1 LAEPLE
7 KENRQIGLKNEWTW
21 IRRMKSMKLPRL
33 ILAFIATICLIFAGN
48 ALAQTDININNTN
61 LIRFGGSVT
70 VPANRVVENAH
81 AFGGTVT
88 ILPNARVLD
97 TAIAFGGDVVMK
109 AGARVDG
116 DAYSFGGKIIQEPGA
131 TIGGERATF
140 NDRNGMMSGS
150 YGRRSFFPWYFFT
163 AMFRISSAV
172 VAAILGLIIL
182 QTSPQFLPDLA
193 AKLRQYPGLTALW
206 GFGAIVS
213 ILFISVFLAITLIGI
228 PLIPLLSLCTVIAS
242 LVGSLGVALFV
253 GQSIARNAKQTALQ
267 QFFVGLAILTVLALI
282 PFLGGLVVFLI
293 NLFGLGVLLLWQFG
307 REKPQMTA

>member
-1 LAEPLE
+1 
-7 KENRQIGLKNEWTW
+7 
-21 IRRMKSMKLPRL
+21 MKLPQL
-33 ILAFIATICLIFAGN
+33 IFAFITTICLIFAGN

-70 VPANRVVENAH
+70 VPESQVVENAH
-81 AFGGTVT
+81 AFGGSVT

-97 TAIAFGGDVVMK
+97 TAIAFGGNIVIK

-116 DAYSFGGKIIQEPGA
+116 DAYSFGGKIIQEPGS

-140 NDRNGMMSGS
+140 NDRHGMRSDS
-150 YGRRSFFPWYFFT
+150 YGRHRFFPWYFFN

-172 VAAILGLIIL
+172 VAAILGFIII

-193 AKLRQYPGLTALW
+193 AKLRQSPGLIALW

-213 ILFISVFLAITLIGI
+213 IVFLSVFLAVTLIGI
-228 PLIPLLSLCTVIAS
+228 PLIPLLSLSTVVAS

-253 GQSIARNAKQTALQ
+253 GQLLNNSGKRSILP
-267 QFFVGLAILTVLALI
+267 QFLVGLTILTVLSLI
-282 PFLGGLVVFLI
+282 PFLGGLVVFLV
-293 NLFGLGVLLLWQFG
+293 NLFGLGAILLWQFG
-307 REKPQMTA
+307 REKPQITT